1 MLRIWGRGNSSNV
14 QKVVWLCE
22 EIALPYERIDVGGAF
37 GGLDVPDYLARNPNG
52 RIPAIDD
59 DGFVLWESNAIV
71 RYLADKYGAG
81 ALWPNEFQ
89 QRALCDR
96 WLDWQQTTL
105 AVDFVS
111 IVYALLR
118 TPPEERNPDAI
129 AAATARLS
137 AALTIFDA
145 ELEGRDYIMGDQLT
159 IGDIPTGVWI
169 YRWFLFELEGPD
181 LPNVSAWYERLK
193 ARAAYRK
200 SVMVKLA

>member
-1 MLRIWGRGNSSNV
+1 MLKIWGRGNSSNV

-37 GGLDVPDYLARNPNG
+37 GGLDVPNYLARNPNG

-81 ALWPNEFQ
+81 GLWPNEFQ

-129 AAATARLS
+129 AAATARLG

-193 ARAAYRK
+193 TRAAYRK

>member
-59 DGFVLWESNAIV
+59 GGFVLWESNAIV

-81 ALWPNEFQ
+81 ALCPNEFQ

-129 AAATARLS
+129 AAATARLG

>member
-71 RYLADKYGAG
+71 RYLADKYGTG
-81 ALWPNEFQ
+81 GLWPNEFQ

-129 AAATARLS
+129 AAATARLG

-145 ELEGRDYIMGDQLT
+145 ELEGRDYIMGDQVT

>member
-37 GGLDVPDYLARNPNG
+37 GGLDVPDYLVRNPNG

-129 AAATARLS
+129 AAATARLG

-145 ELEGRDYIMGDQLT
+145 ELEGRDYIMGNQLT

-181 LPNVSAWYERLK
+181 LPNVSAWYKRLK